1 MCVPRCGSFASSGL
15 PVALNV
21 PSTTQLFDPN
31 ASKVPP
37 SRRSRTN
44 GLPDETALVTPAA
57 QLLAIADRS
66 AIADLPPSRLT
77 GASASLAGAFG
88 TGGKVGTTWWLA
100 AAPASGNVESPTMLR
115 PLTG

>member
-21 PSTTQLFDPN
+21 PSTTQLFDPSP
-31 ASKVPP
+31 SKVPP

-44 GLPDETALVTPAA
+44 GLPDERALVTPAA
-57 QLLAIADRS
+57 QLLASAEGS
-66 AIADLPPSRLT
+66 AIADL
-77 GASASLAGAFG
+77 
-88 TGGKVGTTWWLA
+88 KVGTTSWLA
-100 AAPASGNVESPTMLR
+100 AAPASGNVDSPTMLR